1 MKFNDFHYF
10 QGIEKQ
16 IYRSEKCLIQRKN
29 SKEYGKTLASSKKRL
44 IRYLVEYESYFQ
56 NKTKRFFDKAEKYSL
71 GILKS
76 HMRNIER
83 ISEELKVDYFQMQ
96 HFITESNWD
105 ARQVTD
111 KVARTVSS
119 VLPKRKMTALIID
132 ESGWVKK
139 GDKSVGVGP
148 QYCGNVGKIANSQVA
163 VFACLSNGDFASM
176 VDARLYLPK
185 DWCDN
190 PRRCDEAGIPEENR
204 VFKTKLELAEDII
217 RHQKG
222 NGISFDFVTADGY
235 YGNDADLARTI
246 DNIGYLYM
254 LDIHADQEIYLEKP
268 ELFLPE
274 RKSPRGR
281 EPKRLKAS
289 IDAINANEYLK
300 TLKSSDWQTL
310 TVRNTTKGKLIG
322 DYHFADV
329 FIWNKGSNQIEARLL
344 VIRKTKSVKS
354 AVEIKYSFTNAN
366 LEQYTMEGLAYMQAE
381 RYFIEHCIKE
391 SKHILGIDQFQTR
404 KWLAWQH
411 QVALNFLV
419 SSFIL
424 KEKLICF
431 DDAPLLS
438 ARDIKEFIVFEL
450 YKKMS
455 KDQMID
461 RIFNRHLIRQRDIN
475 QSFTKFLNLSK

>member
-1 MKFNDFHYF
+1 MKFNVFHYF
-10 QGIEKQ
+10 QGTEKQ

-29 SKEYGKTLASSKKRL
+29 SKDYGKTLAFCKKRL
-44 IRYLVEYESYFQ
+44 ESYLAEYQSKFE
-56 NKTKRFFDKAEKYSL
+56 NRTKKFFDKAEKYSL

-76 HMRNIER
+76 QMRNIER
-83 ISEELKVDYFQMQ
+83 ISEDQRVDYFQMQ

-105 ARQVTD
+105 ARGVIDQ
-111 KVARTVSS
+111 AAGTVSS

-139 GDKSVGVGP
+139 GDKSVGVGR

-190 PRRCDEAGIPEENR
+190 PKRCDEAGIPKENR

-217 RHQKG
+217 CHQKE
-222 NGISFDFVTADGY
+222 NGIAFDFITADGY
-235 YGNDADLARTI
+235 YGNDADLARSI
-246 DNIGYLYM
+246 DNMGYLYM

-268 ELFLPE
+268 ELFLPDRE
-274 RKSPRGR
+274 GTRGR
-281 EPKRLKAS
+281 TPKKLKVS
-289 IDAINANEYLK
+289 IEATKANVYLK
-300 TLKSSDWQTL
+300 TLKSSDWQSL

-322 DYHFADV
+322 DYHFAKV
-329 FIWNKGSNQIEARLL
+329 FIWNKGSNQIGKRLL
-344 VIRKTKSVKS
+344 VIRKTKSGNGTI
-354 AVEIKYSFTNAN
+354 EIKYSFTNAN
-366 LEQYTMEGLAYMQAE
+366 LEQFTPEGLAYMQAE

-391 SKHILGIDQFQTR
+391 SKQILGIDEFQTR
-404 KWLAWQH
+404 KWLAWEH

-431 DDAPLLS
+431 EDAPLLS

-455 KDQMID
+455 KDQVIE

-475 QSFTKFLNLSK
+475 RSYTKKSNLSK

>member
-1 MKFNDFHYF
+1 LKFNDFHYF
-10 QGIEKQ
+10 QGTEKQ
-16 IYRSEKCLIQRKN
+16 IYRSEKCLIQRKS
-29 SKEYGKTLASSKKRL
+29 SKNYGKTLASSKKRL
-44 IRYLVEYESYFQ
+44 MSYLVEYERNFE
-56 NKTKRFFDKAEKYSL
+56 NKTKKFFDKAEKYSL
-71 GILKS
+71 GILQS

-83 ISEELKVDYFQMQ
+83 ISEDQRVDYFQMQ

-105 ARQVTD
+105 AR
-111 KVARTVSS
+111 KVIDQAAMTVSS

-190 PRRCDEAGIPEENR
+190 PSRCDEAGIPEESR
-204 VFKTKLELAEDII
+204 MFKTKLELAEEII
-217 RHQKG
+217 CHQRE
-222 NGISFDFVTADGY
+222 NGILFDFVTADGY
-235 YGNDADLARTI
+235 YGNDADLAQAI
-246 DNIGYLYM
+246 DNKGYLYM

-274 RKSPRGR
+274 RESTRGR
-281 EPKRLKAS
+281 TPKRLKTS
-289 IDAINANEYLK
+289 IDCIKANEYLK
-300 TLKSSDWQTL
+300 TLKSTDWQTL

-322 DYHFADV
+322 DYHFTDV
-329 FIWNKGSNQIEARLL
+329 FIWNKGSNQIEKRLL
-344 VIRKTKSVKS
+344 VIRKTKSAKG

-366 LEQYTMEGLAYMQAE
+366 LEQYTSEGLAYMQAE

-391 SKHILGIDQFQTR
+391 SKQILGIDEFQTR

-431 DDAPLLS
+431 EDAPLLS
-438 ARDIKEFIVFEL
+438 ARDIKELIIFEL

-455 KDQMID
+455 KDNIID
-461 RIFNRHLIRQRDIN
+461 RIFNRHLVRQRDIN
-475 QSFTKFLNLSK
+475 KSFTKKSNLSK